1 MDAVGVTGQYVVYR
15 LMVSV
20 VTEPYGQLVT
30 VDAQLEIVYVFVVY
44 IVEIV
49 YSAVGEDAGA
59 VSVALEVAEVDFQ
72 YPVGEDEYGLSE
84 EYGLPEYGIPEGD
97 VEDK

>member
-1 MDAVGVTGQYVVYR
+1 VDAVGVTGQYVVYR

-30 VDAQLEIVYVFVVY
+30 IDAQLEIVYVFVVY

-97 VEDK
+97 VENK

>member
-30 VDAQLEIVYVFVVY
+30 IDAQLEIVYVFVVY

-97 VEDK
+97 VENK

>member
-1 MDAVGVTGQYVVYR
+1 VDAVGVTGQYVVYR

>member
-1 MDAVGVTGQYVVYR
+1 VDAMVVTGQYVVYR

-59 VSVALEVAEVDFQ
+59 VNVALEVASYAIVD
-72 YPVGEDEYGLSE
+72 S
-84 EYGLPEYGIPEGD
+84 
-97 VEDK
+97 